1 MQRALELRII
11 QLMQAL
17 QNQWQQGYEAALL
30 DLEVDIET
38 HIQSTSIVTG
48 KQIGR
53 AHV

>member
-30 DLEVDIET
+30 DLEVDPET
-38 HIQSTSIVTG
+38 HIQST
-48 KQIGR
+48 KNPW
-53 AHV
+53 